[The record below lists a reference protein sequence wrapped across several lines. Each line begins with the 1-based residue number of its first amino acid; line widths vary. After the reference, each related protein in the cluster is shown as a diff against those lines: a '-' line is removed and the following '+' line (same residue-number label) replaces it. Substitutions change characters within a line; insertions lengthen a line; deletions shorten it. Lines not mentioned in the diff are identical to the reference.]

1 MHIFIPNTRLNI
13 MLNVLLSHKFIFICQ
28 HLRNEVLERSN
39 SQVSY
44 NYFNK
49 EAAAIFKESDPN
61 ICGLSLGDTMVS
73 NTLQYL
79 LVKLKFQ
86 SVFDRVY

>member
-1 MHIFIPNTRLNI
+1 MYVCVVCVCVCNYLQTIDKKTNKSYPHIPIK
-13 MLNVLLSHKFIFICQ
+13 MYA
-28 HLRNEVLERSN
+28 VLERSN

-61 ICGLSLGDTMVS
+61 ICGLSMGDTVVS
-73 NTLQYL
+73 
-79 LVKLKFQ
+79 
-86 SVFDRVY
+86 

>member
-1 MHIFIPNTRLNI
+1 MYA
-13 MLNVLLSHKFIFICQ
+13 
-28 HLRNEVLERSN
+28 VLERSN

-61 ICGLSLGDTMVS
+61 ICGLSMGDTVVS
-73 NTLQYL
+73 
-79 LVKLKFQ
+79 LVSTEISKKLYIYFPFCLNNLKTY
-86 SVFDRVY
+86 R